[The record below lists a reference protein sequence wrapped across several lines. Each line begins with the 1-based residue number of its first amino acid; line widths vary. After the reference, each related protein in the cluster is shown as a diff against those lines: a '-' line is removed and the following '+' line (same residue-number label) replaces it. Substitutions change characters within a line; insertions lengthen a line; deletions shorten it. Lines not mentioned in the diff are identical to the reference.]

1 MHKVFLMPAQPYPE
15 PTSTGIKSW
24 AEEDR
29 PREKLILKGKHT
41 LSESELIAIL
51 VRTGT
56 KEKTAV
62 DVAKDLMRKVNN
74 DLDALGK
81 LSVKDILNFG
91 LPGIGETK
99 AITIVAALELGRR
112 RLTSEVKDKEKII
125 TSRDAYDML
134 YPLVADKS
142 HEEFW
147 IVLLNRGNKV
157 IEKILVSSGGLTGTV
172 ADVRMI
178 FNHAIKSQATSLV
191 LCHNHPS
198 GNVSPSQT
206 DIDLTKKLVKAGE
219 TLDIKVVDH
228 LIIGENKYYSFADE
242 GLL

>member
-1 MHKVFLMPAQPYPE
+1 MPAQPYPE

>member
-1 MHKVFLMPAQPYPE
+1 MPAQPYPE
-15 PTSTGIKSW
+15 PTSAGIKSW

-29 PREKLILKGKHT
+29 PREKLLLKGKHT

-74 DLDALGK
+74 DLDTLGK
-81 LSVKDILNFG
+81 LSVKDILGFG

-112 RLTSEVKDKEKII
+112 RQTSEVKEREKII
-125 TSRDAYDML
+125 TSRDAFDML
-134 YPLVADKS
+134 YPLVADKF

-157 IEKILVSSGGLTGTV
+157 IEKILVSSGGLTGTI

-219 TLDIKVVDH
+219 TLDVKVVDH

-242 GLL
+242 GML